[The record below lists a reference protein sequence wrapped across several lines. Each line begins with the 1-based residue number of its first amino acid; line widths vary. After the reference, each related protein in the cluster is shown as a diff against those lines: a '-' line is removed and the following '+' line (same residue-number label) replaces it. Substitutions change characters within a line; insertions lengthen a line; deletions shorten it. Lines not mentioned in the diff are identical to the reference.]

1 MVVET
6 NDIDQLIQ
14 GCLGGDRKSQKLLYQ
29 QFYGF
34 AMTIALR
41 YSRDEMDAADIMSH
55 AFVKVFRSIKSFDSS
70 KGSLHAWIK
79 RIVINEGLDH
89 IKTRTRFSEN
99 VEIETV
105 DEPAIKN
112 DVLEQ
117 MGADEIMKLVQ
128 KLPPATHAVFVLYA
142 VEGHT
147 HREIAVKLGIS
158 EGTSKWHLGEAR
170 KTLQKQLM
178 LLYTG

>member
-14 GCLGGDRKSQKLLYQ
+14 GCLVGDRKSQKLLYQ

-112 DVLEQ
+112 EVLEQ

-178 LLYTG
+178 LLYT